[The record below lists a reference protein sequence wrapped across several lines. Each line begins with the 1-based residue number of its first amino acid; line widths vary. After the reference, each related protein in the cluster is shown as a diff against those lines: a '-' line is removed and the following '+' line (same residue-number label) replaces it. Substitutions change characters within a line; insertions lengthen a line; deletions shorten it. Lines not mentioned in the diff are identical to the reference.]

1 MGASAVFVDRSEH
14 GRRITAIVEE
24 LSCLEL
30 VQGALLDAGFHLE
43 SVDAGVDTTWDIA
56 ATGPDLLV
64 ITITSEAGASGLASR
79 VAALRAHPRLEVVPV
94 VLCAPDD
101 LQPIAISPEER
112 VSLGIVDA
120 TGTSDQLRELAARLP
135 EAFR

>member
-30 VQGALLDAGFHLE
+30 VREALLDAGFHLD
-43 SVDAGVDTTWDIA
+43 SVDAGVDTIWDIA

-120 TGTSDQLRELAARLP
+120 TGASDQLRELAARLSG
-135 EAFR
+135 AFR